1 MIRWIIRTG
10 IALAG
15 NAIGL
20 LVSAAVLD
28 DMEVDAGSF
37 IVAVIIFTVVTAL
50 LQPFLASR
58 LRNAGSGVLGGVALI
73 ATFASLVI
81 TDLVSDGFSISGVGT
96 WLAATVIVWV
106 ASLIAVFL
114 IPYLGLKKYLEERRD

>member
-1 MIRWIIRTG
+1 M
-10 IALAG
+10 
-15 NAIGL
+15 
-20 LVSAAVLD
+20 
-28 DMEVDAGSF
+28 
-37 IVAVIIFTVVTAL
+37 

-81 TDLVSDGFSISGVGT
+81 TDLVSDGFSISGAGT

>member
-1 MIRWIIRTG
+1 MIRWIVRTG

-28 DMEVDAGSF
+28 DMAVDAGSF

>member
-1 MIRWIIRTG
+1 MIRWIVRTG

-50 LQPFLASR
+50 LQPFLESR

-81 TDLVSDGFSISGVGT
+81 TDLVSDGFSISGAGT